1 MKTVTP
7 LKTFRIL
14 VADRTGFGAMELALA
29 LPFLMLLCL
38 GMMDAS
44 MLLGTKIDYEQAAQR
59 TTDLAFARRPNSA
72 TGREYTA
79 YVAEAKSAAGVQ
91 TDDVDIDIFLECD
104 GVRQSNFQAPCPSGQ
119 IPARFVSVQIS
130 NQVDTQF
137 DWAGLA
143 GLIGFTNFP
152 RQVTVVG
159 DSLVRIQ

>member
-1 MKTVTP
+1 MTKTP
-7 LKTFRIL
+7 LTTLRGFL
-14 VADRTGFGAMELALA
+14 ADEHGFGAMELALA
-29 LPFLMLLCL
+29 MPFLMLLCL

-59 TTDLAFARRPNSA
+59 TTDLAFARRPNSDD
-72 TGREYTA
+72 GREYNW
-79 YVAEAKSAAGVQ
+79 YVTEAKTAA
-91 TDDVDIDIFLECD
+91 DVEADAVDVDIFLECD
-104 GVRQSNFQAPCPSGQ
+104 GVRQSDFNGQCASGEVSN
-119 IPARFVSVQIS
+119 RFVSVSIS

>member
-1 MKTVTP
+1 MTMTPFKT
-7 LKTFRIL
+7 LRRL
-14 VADRTGFGAMELALA
+14 LADRKGFGAMELGLS

-79 YVAEAKSAAGVQ
+79 YVAEAKSAAEVEADNV
-91 TDDVDIDIFLECD
+91 TVDIFLECD
-104 GVRQSNFQAPCPSGQ
+104 GARQTDFTAQCPTGQ
-119 IPARFVSVQIS
+119 IPARFVSVEIS
-130 NQVDTQF
+130 NQVETQF

-152 RQVTVVG
+152 PRVTVVG